1 MADSTGMRVDLS
13 ALDQVIS
20 KLRGLLNDMDNA
32 KGKAKYETDLK
43 QGVFGDGKTFPES
56 FDLHVSHDGMK
67 KQIEDMIDKLND
79 LIDDFG
85 TNTSKVRDNYSNQEH
100 DVTNAMQGGSSAPAP
115 NNALG
120 PTS

>member
-32 KGKAKYETDLK
+32 KGKAKYETDVPRSAW
-43 QGVFGDGKTFPES
+43 GGGKFLES
-56 FDLHVSHDGMK
+56 GDLHVSHAAMK
-67 KQIEDMIDKLND
+67 TQIEGMITQLHG

-100 DVTNAMQGGSSAPAP
+100 SVTQTMSGGSTTPAAPG
-115 NNALG
+115 AL
-120 PTS
+120 S